1 MTTPQAVVGMGT
13 LLSGGGIWLLLPG
26 GSARSRLL
34 GLVLGLAGAGCL
46 AACGLPL
53 GDLARAE
60 SIVFWSLAA
69 LTVVAAAATV
79 TVRNPVY
86 SAIWFALSLI
96 GTAGLFFFQGAQF
109 LGVATIV
116 VYAGAILVTFLFVL
130 MLASPKGH
138 AYYDRVGW
146 EPLLSAAT
154 GAVLVGLLTMTIS
167 NLLLSEVK
175 APTAEESKNL
185 ATATHQPGGV
195 LNDEHVASLGAQ
207 LFSKQ
212 LVGVEIAGTLLL
224 VALVGAVAIVAHEK
238 QYRPSPTTRGAQR

>member
-1 MTTPQAVVGMGT
+1 MNEPQAIVGIGT
-13 LLSGGGIWLLLPG
+13 LLSGAGIWLLLPG
-26 GSARSRLL
+26 GGRSTRML
-34 GLVLGLAGAGCL
+34 GLVLALAGGGCL
-46 AACGLPL
+46 AARGLPL
-53 GDLARAE
+53 EAVGHADD
-60 SIVFWSLAA
+60 IVFWALAG
-69 LTVVAAAATV
+69 LTVIAAAATI
-79 TVRNPVY
+79 TFRNPVY
-86 SAIWFALSLI
+86 SALWFALSLM

-138 AYYDRVGW
+138 ASYDRVGW

-167 NLLLSEVK
+167 NLYLVNINNAKTL
-175 APTAEESKNL
+175 PTD
-185 ATATHQPGGV
+185 ATNSV
-195 LNDEHVASLGAQ
+195 LNKEHVASLGAQ

-212 LVGVEIAGTLLL
+212 LVGVEVAGTLLL

-238 QYRPSPTTRGAQR
+238 QSRADRVARGDRL